1 MNKLILNKS
10 SIAAEYTTPD
20 QTTKTL
26 SALSNESK
34 TENMT
39 VAFVKDKSSMLDYAA
54 AKEEVLQSIILTNE
68 SLSDIENIRLKE
80 TIGQGASFK
89 EGSVTLDDVSYPNF
103 DLVKGITL
111 PNKLV
116 PNSGIVVSYILVI
129 DDKPTVN
136 SVSLKTNITYD
147 VNEIRNLS
155 EDTLEIVIDITDNKI
170 VIEKTSSQS
179 VVISGTE
186 FMYQNVIKNIG
197 KVANT
202 KSTLQ
207 PGEQAT
213 VKSFHDGNTTFLD
226 FGIPKGY
233 DGQNGVPEK
242 IIVGKTTQVESNVP
256 ASVTDNYKDGVH
268 YFEFHIPK
276 GEIGPK
282 GDQGIKGE
290 AGPQGVKGDKGEQGP
305 KGEKGEQGVAGP
317 PGSTNNINVTLFNP
331 NNQDISNSR
340 PLTFGQTLTNN
351 GITTNET
358 SVFIPANGTYVIS
371 FSMNNGSSA
380 AAGDCVGV
388 YKNSSLI
395 PGTTRPLTS
404 STNVSAMFVVSLKIN
419 DIITLV
425 PKLSTNRTITASGA
439 PSIMLSVVQIAT

>member
-10 SIAAEYTTPD
+10 SITAEYTTPD

-147 VNEIRNLS
+147 VNEIKNLS

-170 VIEKTSSQS
+170 VIENTSSQS

-197 KVANT
+197 KVANINLFFRD
-202 KSTLQ
+202 S
-207 PGEQAT
+207 
-213 VKSFHDGNTTFLD
+213 
-226 FGIPKGY
+226 IPKETAF
-233 DGQNGVPEK
+233 V
-242 IIVGKTTQVESNVP
+242 
-256 ASVTDNYKDGVH
+256 
-268 YFEFHIPK
+268 
-276 GEIGPK
+276 
-282 GDQGIKGE
+282 
-290 AGPQGVKGDKGEQGP
+290 
-305 KGEKGEQGVAGP
+305 
-317 PGSTNNINVTLFNP
+317 PGSVRINKSDAPAEYNPENGFEVGNLDVGAEIEVTFK
-331 NNQDISNSR
+331 
-340 PLTFGQTLTNN
+340 
-351 GITTNET
+351 
-358 SVFIPANGTYVIS
+358 VIV
-371 FSMNNGSSA
+371 N
-380 AAGDCVGV
+380 
-388 YKNSSLI
+388 
-395 PGTTRPLTS
+395 
-404 STNVSAMFVVSLKIN
+404 
-419 DIITLV
+419 
-425 PKLSTNRTITASGA
+425 
-439 PSIMLSVVQIAT
+439 

>member
-10 SIAAEYTTPD
+10 SITAEYTTPD

-89 EGSVTLDDVSYPNF
+89 VGSVTLDDVSYPNF

-147 VNEIRNLS
+147 VNEIKNLS

-233 DGQNGVPEK
+233 DGQNGTPEK

-305 KGEKGEQGVAGP
+305 KGEKGGKELQGR
-317 PGSTNNINVTLFNP
+317 
-331 NNQDISNSR
+331 Q
-340 PLTFGQTLTNN
+340 GQ
-351 GITTNET
+351 
-358 SVFIPANGTYVIS
+358 
-371 FSMNNGSSA
+371 
-380 AAGDCVGV
+380 
-388 YKNSSLI
+388 LI
-395 PGTTRPLTS
+395 
-404 STNVSAMFVVSLKIN
+404 I
-419 DIITLV
+419 
-425 PKLSTNRTITASGA
+425 
-439 PSIMLSVVQIAT
+439 

>member
-10 SIAAEYTTPD
+10 SITAEYTTPD

-26 SALSNESK
+26 SALNNESK

-111 PNKLV
+111 QNKLV

-136 SVSLKTNITYD
+136 S
-147 VNEIRNLS
+147 
-155 EDTLEIVIDITDNKI
+155 
-170 VIEKTSSQS
+170 
-179 VVISGTE
+179 
-186 FMYQNVIKNIG
+186 
-197 KVANT
+197 
-202 KSTLQ
+202 
-207 PGEQAT
+207 
-213 VKSFHDGNTTFLD
+213 
-226 FGIPKGY
+226 
-233 DGQNGVPEK
+233 
-242 IIVGKTTQVESNVP
+242 
-256 ASVTDNYKDGVH
+256 
-268 YFEFHIPK
+268 
-276 GEIGPK
+276 
-282 GDQGIKGE
+282 
-290 AGPQGVKGDKGEQGP
+290 
-305 KGEKGEQGVAGP
+305 
-317 PGSTNNINVTLFNP
+317 
-331 NNQDISNSR
+331 
-340 PLTFGQTLTNN
+340 
-351 GITTNET
+351 
-358 SVFIPANGTYVIS
+358 
-371 FSMNNGSSA
+371 
-380 AAGDCVGV
+380 
-388 YKNSSLI
+388 
-395 PGTTRPLTS
+395 
-404 STNVSAMFVVSLKIN
+404 VSLKIN